1 MEGKRWKQR
10 DTKIWSE
17 LGYEESW
24 GSRVGVD
31 IGKPKKEMIT
41 QLNRREIDNSIPS
54 SSPVN

>member
-24 GSRVGVD
+24 GRGRHWEA
-31 IGKPKKEMIT
+31 KE
-41 QLNRREIDNSIPS
+41 RDDNS
-54 SSPVN
+54 VEQKRDT